1 MVMLM
6 DIHIF
11 LVDGMTLTRR
21 LKADPATKDLVII
34 AFTACASEGDEL
46 GLRDAGFDGDIG
58 KPVGVTTLA
67 AEVRFWLEGPA
78 SARASHFVWP

>member
-1 MVMLM
+1 MLM
-6 DIHIF
+6 DIHIS

-21 LKADPATKDLVII
+21 PKADPATKDLVII

-58 KPVGVTTLA
+58 KPVGVMTLA

-78 SARASHFVWP
+78 SARASHFVRP